1 MNVKTKTL
9 LANTEQKINLE
20 GGTHFKI
27 KNISDTTIYISQKS
41 PVTPKSDG
49 VKSIQPNTED
59 ILTDVAIYSIQNG
72 MGNYRGTIYALA
84 TENCTIE
91 LEATNSQNF
100 RSTGKG
106 GDISN
111 CYTKPEVDTLLS
123 AKANS
128 AHTHVISDTT
138 GLQNALNGK
147 ANSTHTHA
155 ISDIATLQST
165 LDNKADKIGASKRYY
180 VGRLID
186 TKTYYKV
193 FTISCAD
200 VQTVYAEFVVHGIE
214 HAFEICGGVSLRYT
228 SSTNADMYITIHSS
242 VFSTSS
248 CNLFYK
254 KISNGEYEVYIKPNA
269 WIGAVDCSIDNA
281 VAIQNTTLENYVTW
295 SGLNRISTV
304 TGSTTDTT
312 GMVLV
317 NAETT

>member
-1 MNVKTKTL
+1 MEIQGLKDKKNGVTYL
-9 LANTEQKINLE
+9 LKDTSARQQ
-20 GGTHFKI
+20 
-27 KNISDTTIYISQKS
+27 ISK
-41 PVTPKSDG
+41 
-49 VKSIQPNTED
+49 
-59 ILTDVAIYSIQNG
+59 
-72 MGNYRGTIYALA
+72 
-84 TENCTIE
+84 
-91 LEATNSQNF
+91 
-100 RSTGKG
+100 
-106 GDISN
+106 
-111 CYTKPEVDTLLS
+111 CYTQKEVDTLLS
-123 AKANS
+123 AKANNS
-128 AHTHVISDTT
+128 HNHVIADIVN
-138 GLQNALNGK
+138 LQNSLDNK
-147 ANSTHTHA
+147 ANSAHNHA
-155 ISDIATLQST
+155 ISNITNLQNT

-269 WIGAVDCSIDNA
+269 WIGAVDCYIDNA